1 MAFKYELKDDGNIIV
16 VQDPIY
22 GEIEIKSPF
31 KDIIL
36 TKEMRRLEKI
46 TQTGFS
52 KYDYPG
58 LENNERLSHSVGAFH
73 VMSKI
78 VEHLEE
84 ELKRYDIFISK
95 DDKDMALCS
104 MLLHDIGHG
113 PFSHSFETVSK
124 YSHEKR
130 TTDILLGDT
139 EVNKLLTDTYGK
151 AKVKRI
157 ASYIADIDEYEED
170 EKAQTESSFNKL
182 LKSLISHQLD
192 ADRLDYLTRDA
203 YHAGIPSSIN
213 YKNLIKSLSVS
224 INNNKE
230 YELLVDQKGLTSIE
244 TVLIERLQRY
254 RDVYYS
260 RSDGILEKVFYKIIE
275 RYRENPEVVDA
286 ELPEQFKKFALSPE
300 NISLHDFLEMTD
312 EPFVEAFKTIKE
324 NSTDPALAYLC
335 DMEKVLEDYKELDYK
350 FDTEEIRKKLEEI
363 FQGKDFSNALSV
375 LRLNTKAK
383 YLYKKEESLRINFGY
398 THKDLSEATPYL
410 IRTGIY
416 VEKNGLM
423 FNQELLRI
431 ELGMSEEEFEPYVE
445 KIQNM
450 LDELNK
456 KPEEF
461 ELKYIIDEKT
471 NISQGDILS
480 TLIENEFKV
489 IGTKN
494 KENNDE
500 YYDTVELP
508 LLTKG
513 GSLRI
518 RKLTQDGEQ
527 KYKATYKMPT
537 AVGEV
542 YSSREEIEIDLNE
555 NSIEELKEKM
565 GARDLG
571 VNLDEIIQMPLLN
584 AVTQRR
590 DIILEKNGVQVCL
603 SFDNTKYTNYAKNG
617 ITAEDS
623 MVEIEALGNV
633 EDRVMLNEINDI
645 LKGQFENL
653 QTNKQSKYERGIQKT
668 AIEQSIKRE
677 ELER

>member
-1 MAFKYELKDDGNIIV
+1 MAFKYELKDDGNIMV

-58 LENNERLSHSVGAFH
+58 LENNERLSHSVGAFYL
-73 VMSKI
+73 MSQI
-78 VEHLEE
+78 VEHIEQELE
-84 ELKRYDIFISK
+84 RYDIFISQ

-113 PFSHSFETVSK
+113 PFSHSFEQISE

-139 EVNKLLTDTYGK
+139 EVNKLLTSTYGK

-157 ASYIADIDEYEED
+157 ASYIAEIDEYED
-170 EKAQTESSFNKL
+170 EEKEKTKSSFTKL

-192 ADRLDYLTRDA
+192 ADRLDYLVRDA
-203 YHAGIPSSIN
+203 YHAGIPSAIS
-213 YKNLIKSLSVS
+213 YKNIVNSLGVSVNS
-224 INNNKE
+224 NQE
-230 YELLVDQKGLTSIE
+230 YELLVDRKGLTSIE
-244 TVLIERLQRY
+244 TVLIERYQRY
-254 RDVYYS
+254 RDVYFT
-260 RSDGILEKVFYKIIE
+260 RSDGILEETFLKILE
-275 RYRENPEVVDA
+275 RYQDKYWCVKADM
-286 ELPEQFKKFALSPE
+286 PEQFNRLAFNAKDLSLE
-300 NISLHDFLEMTD
+300 EFLEMND
-312 EPFVEAFKTIKE
+312 ESIMNAIDIIKN
-324 NSTDPALAYLC
+324 NSSDPVLAYLC
-335 DMEKVLEDYKELDYK
+335 DMPTVLQDYQ
-350 FDTEEIRKKLEEI
+350 EIGNNVKPEMIKQKLGEI
-363 FQGKDFSNALSV
+363 ILYRDLSNTFSV
-375 LRLNTKAK
+375 LPIHAK
-383 YLYKKEESLRINFGY
+383 SKILYKQEESLRINYGNA
-398 THKDLSEATPYL
+398 HKDLSDSTHL
-410 IRTGIY
+410 IRPDEY
-416 VEKNGLM
+416 LEKKALE
-423 FNQELLRI
+423 FNPEILRI
-431 ELGMSEEEFEPYVE
+431 ELGYTQEDFKQYREE
-445 KIQNM
+445 INNM
-450 LDELNK
+450 INELNK

-461 ELKYIIDEKT
+461 ELKYIMNKDM
-471 NISQGDILS
+471 NIAQDDILNI
-480 TLIENEFKV
+480 LIENGFNV
-489 IGTKN
+489 IKLKN

-537 AVGEV
+537 AIGEV
-542 YSSREEIEIDLNE
+542 YSSREEIEIDLDE
-555 NSIEELKEKM
+555 NSIEELKEKLKD
-565 GARDLG
+565 RDLG
-571 VNLDEIIQMPLLN
+571 VNLDEIIPMPLLN
-584 AVTQRR
+584 SVTQRR

-603 SFDNTKYTNYAKNG
+603 SFDNTKYTNYAKRG

-645 LKGQFENL
+645 LKGEFENL
-653 QTNKQSKYERGIQKT
+653 QTNKQSKYERGMQKT